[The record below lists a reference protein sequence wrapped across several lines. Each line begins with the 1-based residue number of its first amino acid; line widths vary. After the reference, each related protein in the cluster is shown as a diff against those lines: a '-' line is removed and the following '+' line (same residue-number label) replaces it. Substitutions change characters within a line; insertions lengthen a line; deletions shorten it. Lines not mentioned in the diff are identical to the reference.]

1 MENLRIVYLGTPDF
15 AVEPLRRLVEKQKE
29 DSACGYEIVGVVT
42 MPDKMINKRG
52 NQLLMSPVKQYA
64 VEQGLPVLQP

>member
-29 DSACGYEIVGVVT
+29 CESGDCFHCFC
-42 MPDKMINKRG
+42 P
-52 NQLLMSPVKQYA
+52 LL
-64 VEQGLPVLQP
+64 GID